1 MSEFKN
7 LMINSI
13 NNSPIWSMLEN
24 NYDNHYIKTNIPKI
38 IHQVW
43 LGGAIPDKYKRL
55 RDTWIEKNPDWQ
67 YKLWTDEDVDKFG
80 LENIEQ
86 FNKINNLGA
95 KSDIFR
101 YEILYHQGGLYVDT
115 DFECLKSFDDLL
127 HLDFFSGT
135 GHVNEPE
142 VFNGLI
148 ACKPKHNL
156 IRKIID
162 DIKVVSTNNFDEII
176 ALTGPKYFSSKLFEY
191 IQNNPTEKIVIFP
204 TTYFYPFPAVHRYE
218 VRIDNLA
225 SRAIV
230 KKFNT
235 DESYCTHLWYT
246 SWQK

>member
-1 MSEFKN
+1 MSEFRK
-7 LMINSI
+7 LMINNVNDSQ
-13 NNSPIWSMLEN
+13 IWDMLEK
-24 NYDNHYIKTNIPKI
+24 NYDNHYTKTNIPKI

-55 RDTWIEKNPDWQ
+55 RDTWTEKNPDWQ
-67 YKLWTDEDVDKFG
+67 YKLWTDEDVYKFG
-80 LENIEQ
+80 LENIDQ

-101 YEILYHQGGLYVDT
+101 YEILYHQGGLYIDT

-127 HLDFFSGT
+127 HLDFFAGT

-156 IRKIID
+156 IKTLID

-191 IQNNPTEKIVIFP
+191 IENNPAEKIVIFP
-204 TTYFYPFPAVHRYE
+204 TTYFYPFPAVHRHE

-225 SRAIV
+225 SRIIV
-230 KKFNT
+230 NKYIT
-235 DESYCTHLWYT
+235 EESYCTHLWYT